1 MREVL
6 PDVVDHLLLLL
17 QLLDV
22 LVFLVPPQGLEHRLG
37 LLVRYLVSCVPQLL
51 HQVHERVVVPVFEV
65 LHLGSLLFFFA
76 LAPGWLVAPH
86 PQQ

>member
-1 MREVL
+1 MREVF

-22 LVFLVPPQGLEHRLG
+22 LVFLVPPQVLEHRLG
-37 LLVRYLVSCVPQLL
+37 LLFRYLGSGVSHLL

-65 LHLGSLLFFFA
+65 LHLGSPLFFFA
-76 LAPGWLVAPH
+76 LAPGRLVAPH